1 MKDRLMLLVAVV
13 AGLVATAL
21 TFVYLEAA
29 TSDAEDLA
37 PVRTMQ
43 VLFTVDDLPANTV
56 IDADKHLRSETIN
69 IDATPGIARGAV
81 KASDRSA
88 VDGRPI
94 SSPVPAGVPLLYSH
108 LTQVQ
113 DVDLGPGMRAMAITV
128 DRENLMGGILVP
140 GDHVDLV
147 VSYRKEAEPKAP
159 ATAEGQGP
167 EAAIGAMMSQV
178 MDQLGQGG
186 GSSIPSQWIS
196 EVVLSNVRI
205 IAVGTALSG
214 SRQAQMYGMA
224 AGGGARGGS
233 TITLELS
240 SAQALELIRVQAGGK
255 NMLTVLL
262 RPEDTSGEAA
272 TSTLTGG

>member
-21 TFVYLEAA
+21 AFVYLEAA
-29 TSDAEDLA
+29 SADAGDTAE
-37 PVRTMQ
+37 VRTME
-43 VLFTVDDLPANTV
+43 VLFTMADLPANAV
-56 IDADKHLRSETIN
+56 IDADQDLRVETIN

-108 LTQVQ
+108 LTQIQ

-140 GDHVDLV
+140 GDRVDLV
-147 VSYRKEAEPKAP
+147 VSYQMEEPP
-159 ATAEGQGP
+159 PTTTDMEDVGP
-167 EAAIGAMMSQV
+167 EAAIGNMMSQV
-178 MDQLGQGG
+178 MSQLGQAG
-186 GSSIPSQWIS
+186 GSSIPSKWIS

-224 AGGGARGGS
+224 SGGSRGGS
-233 TITLELS
+233 TVTLELS
-240 SAQALELIRVQAGGK
+240 ADQALELIRVQANGK
-255 NMLTVLL
+255 NPLTLLL

>member
-21 TFVYLEAA
+21 AFVYLDGAA
-29 TSDAEDLA
+29 SDADDIA
-37 PVRTMQ
+37 QVRTME
-43 VLFTVDDLPANTV
+43 VLFTVEDLPANAV
-56 IDADKHLRSETIN
+56 IDADRDLRVETIN

-88 VDGRPI
+88 VDRRPI
-94 SSPVPAGVPLLYSH
+94 SSPVPAGIPLLYSH
-108 LTQVQ
+108 LTQIK

-147 VSYRKEAEPKAP
+147 VSYQKEEPP
-159 ATAEGQGP
+159 PTSSTAEGAGP
-167 EAAIGAMMSQV
+167 EAAIGNMMNQV
-178 MDQLGQGG
+178 MSQLGQAG
-186 GSSIPSQWIS
+186 GSSIPSKWVS
-196 EVVLSNVRI
+196 EIVLANVRV

-224 AGGGARGGS
+224 GGSSSGGS

-240 SAQALELIRVQAGGK
+240 ADQALELIRVQANGQ
-255 NMLTVLL
+255 NPLTLLL
-262 RPEDTSGEAA
+262 RPEDTSGEAT

>member
-21 TFVYLEAA
+21 AFLYIDSATADADEAA
-29 TSDAEDLA
+29 
-37 PVRTMQ
+37 PVSTMQ

-56 IDADKHLRSETIN
+56 IEAETDLRVETIN

-81 KASDRSA
+81 KASERAA

-108 LTQVQ
+108 LTRVQ
-113 DVDLGPGMRAMAITV
+113 DVDLGPGTRAMAITV
-128 DRENLMGGILVP
+128 DGENLMGGLLVP
-140 GDHVDLV
+140 GDRVDIV
-147 VSYRKEAEPKAP
+147 VSYEAEPPQPETTAP
-159 ATAEGQGP
+159 PPGADAD
-167 EAAIGAMMSQV
+167 AAIGAMMGQV
-178 MDQLGQGG
+178 MSQIGHAG
-186 GSSIPSQWIS
+186 GSSVPSRWVS
-196 EVVLSNVRI
+196 EEVLSNVRV

-214 SRQAQMYGMA
+214 SRQAQLYGL
-224 AGGGARGGS
+224 AGGSGRGGS
-233 TITLELS
+233 TITLELAT
-240 SAQALELIRVQAGGK
+240 AQALELIRVQANGQ
-255 NMLTVLL
+255 NPLTLLL

>member
-21 TFVYLEAA
+21 AFVYLEAA
-29 TSDAEDLA
+29 TADAEDTA
-37 PVRTMQ
+37 EVRTME
-43 VLFTVDDLPANTV
+43 VLFTMDDLPANAV
-56 IDADKHLRSETIN
+56 INADRDLRVETIN
-69 IDATPGIARGAV
+69 IDSTPGIARGAV

-94 SSPVPAGVPLLYSH
+94 GSPIPAGVPLLYSH
-108 LTQVQ
+108 LTQIK

-147 VSYRKEAEPKAP
+147 VSYQMEEPTPDLAD
-159 ATAEGQGP
+159 TGDLDP
-167 EAAIGAMMSQV
+167 EAAIGNMMNQV
-178 MDQLGQGG
+178 MSQLGQAG
-186 GSSIPSQWIS
+186 GSSIPSKWIS
-196 EVVLSNVRI
+196 EVVLSNVRV
-205 IAVGTALSG
+205 IAVGTALTG

-224 AGGGARGGS
+224 SGGSRGGS
-233 TITLELS
+233 TVTLELS
-240 SAQALELIRVQAGGK
+240 ADQALELIRVQANGK
-255 NMLTVLL
+255 NPLTLLL